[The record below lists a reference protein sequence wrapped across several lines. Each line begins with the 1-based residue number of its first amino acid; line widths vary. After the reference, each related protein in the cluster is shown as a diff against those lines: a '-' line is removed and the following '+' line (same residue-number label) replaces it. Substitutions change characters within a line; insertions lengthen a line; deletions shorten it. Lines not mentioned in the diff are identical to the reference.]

1 MISICIPIYNIDVTK
16 LISSLSNQIRAD
28 NLPCEIVLID
38 DASNEDIKHINKDI
52 CTKETYIELPK
63 NIGRSKIRN
72 LFLNYTKLENLLFLD
87 CDSKIITTNY
97 LKNYIQFIKE
107 IPNYN
112 IAFGGSVY
120 DKNSPKRIKMLRWKY
135 GVKKESQTLVI
146 RKQTPNKSFM
156 TNNFLIN
163 KKVFEKVKFDERIRE
178 YGHEDTLFGY
188 MLHQNN
194 YNITHID
201 NTVLNNNI
209 EDNTEYLQ
217 KTEKSISNL
226 ISILEYVNNDE
237 ELIKSVTLL
246 DFYKKMESKKLINII
261 YLLFLITK
269 PILKYLFTKGYVNI
283 YLFDFYKLGILIKQ
297 KQKK

>member
-1 MISICIPIYNIDVTK
+1 MISICIPIYNIDVTM
-16 LISSLSNQIRAD
+16 LIGSLSKQIRTD
-28 NLPCEIVLID
+28 NLPCEIILID
-38 DASNEDIKHINKDI
+38 DSSTEKFKQLNKAI

-72 LFLNYTKLENLLFLD
+72 LFLNYAKLENLLFLD
-87 CDSKIITTNY
+87 CDSTIIATNY
-97 LKNYIQFIKE
+97 LKKYIQFINEK
-107 IPNYN
+107 PNYN
-112 IAFGGSVY
+112 IVFGGSVY
-120 DKNSPKRIKMLRWKY
+120 DKKAPKRIKMLRWKY
-135 GVKKESQTLVI
+135 GIKKESQTLEI

-163 KKVFEKVKFDERIRE
+163 KKIFKKIKFDERIRE

-194 YNITHID
+194 YSITHID

-209 EDNTEYLQ
+209 EDNAEYLQ
-217 KTEKSISNL
+217 KTEKSINNL
-226 ISILEYVNNDE
+226 ISILKYVNNDK

-246 DFYKKMESKKLINII
+246 NFYEKMKSRKFINII
-261 YLLFLITK
+261 YLLFLISK
-269 PILKYLFTKGYVNI
+269 PILKHLFTKGYVNI

-297 KQKK
+297 KK

>member
-1 MISICIPIYNIDVTK
+1 MISICVPIYNIDVTN
-16 LISSLSNQIRAD
+16 LISSLSKQIRID
-28 NLPCEIVLID
+28 NLPCEIILID
-38 DASNEDIKHINKDI
+38 DASSGEFKQLNEII
-52 CTKETYIELPK
+52 CAKETYIELPK

-72 LFLNYTKLENLLFLD
+72 LFLNYAKLENLLFLD
-87 CDSKIITTNY
+87 CDSKIIETNY
-97 LKNYIQFIKE
+97 LKKYIQFITE
-107 IPNYN
+107 SPNYN

-120 DKNSPKRIKMLRWKY
+120 DKKPPKRIKMLRWKY
-135 GVKKESQTLVI
+135 GIKKESQTLAT

-188 MLHQNN
+188 MLCQNN
-194 YNITHID
+194 YNITHIN

-217 KTEKSISNL
+217 KTEKSINNL
-226 ISILEYVNNDE
+226 ISILEYVNNDK

-246 DFYKKMESKKLINII
+246 DFYKKMKSRKLINII
-261 YLLFLITK
+261 YLLFLILK
-269 PILKYLFTKGYVNI
+269 PILKYSFTVGYVNI

-297 KQKK
+297 NKKK